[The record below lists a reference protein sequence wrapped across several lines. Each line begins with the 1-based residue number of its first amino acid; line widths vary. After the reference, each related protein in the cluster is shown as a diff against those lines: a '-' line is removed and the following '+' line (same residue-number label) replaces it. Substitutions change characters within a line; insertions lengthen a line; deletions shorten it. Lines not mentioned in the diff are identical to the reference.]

1 MLPTEGHYE
10 NILEN
15 LEGDLSEDGTE
26 EELRNVV
33 ELLGYLS
40 SYVPVRM
47 SSRGG
52 IEQLPWAAWR
62 EALMDAAH
70 ALAEIREV
78 IYGTELRSFSELE
91 NSPTMFLITALD
103 IAVEEINSELGD
115 AGQGAAVSPPDSSL
129 DAHLDELILGT
140 TAGNVS
146 EPANSP
152 ALADPFEAVRD
163 PAFVWGRQW
172 GHNRLAWGNNGTPFG
187 GVAHPPPGTEESPE
201 PVQDNND
208 RPRRAILTEEDDDI
222 TE

>member
-33 ELLGYLS
+33 ELLGQLA

-103 IAVEEINSELGD
+103 IAVEEISSELGD
-115 AGQGAAVSPPDSSL
+115 AGQGAEVSPPDSGL
-129 DAHLDELILGT
+129 AAQLDELIQGT
-140 TAGNVS
+140 TAGNVP
-146 EPANSP
+146 EPANSS
-152 ALADPFEAVRD
+152 ALVDSFAAVRE
-163 PAFVWGRQW
+163 PPFVWGRQW
-172 GHNRLAWGNNGTPFG
+172 GHNRLAWATSV

-201 PVQDNND
+201 PAQDNND
-208 RPRRAILTEEDDDI
+208 RPRRAILMEEDDDI
-222 TE
+222 TK